1 MIIIII
7 AIIVITCFQYMKQFK
22 RYKWNKNG
30 LFQKLKKKLIN
41 LWKLINIS
49 KTNGRY
55 ILNIGNKVDIDYR
68 EKA

>member
-1 MIIIII
+1 
-7 AIIVITCFQYMKQFK
+7 MKQFK

-55 ILNIGNKVDIDYR
+55 ILNIGNKVDIDYK